1 MIFFFFFSVFTLG
14 KVVCYLFIYLFI
26 MQYFLQKFMA
36 KSIVP
41 PTIKTQYNPPQQL
54 FERPLRA
61 MFVKTG
67 RLLRCSDIVETAK
80 KKTNYTFL
88 SF

>member
-1 MIFFFFFSVFTLG
+1 
-14 KVVCYLFIYLFI
+14 
-26 MQYFLQKFMA
+26 MA

-41 PTIKTQYNPPQQL
+41 PTIQTQYNPPQQL

-80 KKTNYTFL
+80 KKN
-88 SF
+88 

>member
-1 MIFFFFFSVFTLG
+1 
-14 KVVCYLFIYLFI
+14 
-26 MQYFLQKFMA
+26 MA